1 MIVNC
6 ISSPV
11 WYHYLY
17 GALLFV
23 STRRIWPLEV
33 SHLTKVNLIHLL
45 SLLKNQQRSVMI
57 IITSWRGEGGRGDG
71 TYPLVVGQ
79 VLSLES
85 EPSSLPATNVVRVF
99 LLQIPNFVIT
109 LQSMQESRN
118 MVHELLCTVYVESSM
133 LIIS

>member
-1 MIVNC
+1 MVMIVNC

-45 SLLKNQQRSVMI
+45 SLLKNQQRSVIYDYYYIMV
-57 IITSWRGEGGRGDG
+57 RGGG
-71 TYPLVVGQ
+71 
-79 VLSLES
+79 
-85 EPSSLPATNVVRVF
+85 
-99 LLQIPNFVIT
+99 
-109 LQSMQESRN
+109 
-118 MVHELLCTVYVESSM
+118 
-133 LIIS
+133 